1 MQKDDLIELM
11 IGLAVD
17 ALEEEGVEEF
27 IQVNRDSPLLGSEA
41 ILNSMDLVALITGV
55 ESMLE
60 EEHQID
66 VTLVSE
72 DAFSRQ
78 RSPFRTID
86 ALADYILELSGAP
99 ADDVMERVHM
109 RAGVPE
115 TMALSP
121 ALLLFFFRGQ
131 PRLEFGLQFALSL
144 AFGLPCVERLR
155 SVEDIVAQHTQA
167 RVDR

>member
-17 ALEEEGVEEF
+17 ALEEEGVEEPV
-27 IQVNRDSPLLGSEA
+27 QVNRDSPLLGSEA
-41 ILNSMDLVALITGV
+41 ILNSMGLVTLITGV
-55 ESMLE
+55 ESILE
-60 EEHQID
+60 EEHQVA

-99 ADDVMERVHM
+99 ADD
-109 RAGVPE
+109 
-115 TMALSP
+115 ALE
-121 ALLLFFFRGQ
+121 AVG
-131 PRLEFGLQFALSL
+131 E
-144 AFGLPCVERLR
+144 
-155 SVEDIVAQHTQA
+155 
-167 RVDR
+167 

>member
-17 ALEEEGVEEF
+17 ALEEEGVEEPM
-27 IQVNRDSPLLGSEA
+27 VNRDSPLLGSEA
-41 ILNSMDLVALITGV
+41 ILNSMGLVTLITSV
-55 ESMLE
+55 ESILE

-99 ADDVMERVHM
+99 ADDAMEAV
-109 RAGVPE
+109 GE
-115 TMALSP
+115 
-121 ALLLFFFRGQ
+121 
-131 PRLEFGLQFALSL
+131 
-144 AFGLPCVERLR
+144 
-155 SVEDIVAQHTQA
+155 
-167 RVDR
+167 